1 MTGLSSETNNTFLR
15 AYFAYRLIERLE
27 HQHAVPP
34 MLNSSTTVSVRFVC
48 EICCD
53 TNASVCAVTVM
64 CVNERQTAVQNTTSL
79 LHAACTV
86 TRLII
91 IKLIFYHYQG
101 RAWHESGGG
110 EGRGL

>member
-34 MLNSSTTVSVRFVC
+34 MLNSSTTVSVRFAV
-48 EICCD
+48 IRMP
-53 TNASVCAVTVM
+53 VCAVTVM

-110 EGRGL
+110 EG